1 MVLFKVEDVYKFKS
15 VNQLLHWY
23 THNNPARQKF
33 INLLERESKTTNEN
47 SSIDWALICS
57 VIYGTLT
64 YCTYNERRAFLMRY
78 SADPKTSNLAI
89 DEIAYELQVSTR
101 QARRYIHSVTDELES
116 VFKQMG
122 LIAPDTEEIN

>member
-1 MVLFKVEDVYKFKS
+1 MEDVYKFRTI
-15 VNQLLHWY
+15 NQLLHWY

-33 INLLERESKTTNEN
+33 INLLERDSKSTNEN

-57 VIYGTLT
+57 VIYGTLS

-78 SADPKTSNLAI
+78 SSDPRAANLALDDI
-89 DEIAYELQVSTR
+89 ASEINISTR
-101 QARRYIHSVTDELES
+101 QVRRYINSVTDELES

-122 LIAPDTEEIN
+122 LIAPDTNEIN